1 MPLVSPTTDEI
12 RDGFLRDMRLLIPG
26 AKTQAGS
33 DYYAIG
39 SALAGAL
46 SPVYANGK
54 YLEREFDPKTASEAS
69 LTRLARIYGVPKR
82 GAEYASGTVTVS
94 TSYATSLPDGSVFTN
109 DSTGDRYESVGI
121 TAVGAS
127 LSATV
132 NVIAL
137 EAGTGPNADPGAS
150 LTLESPPPGFN
161 PKAVVVSISGGD
173 DAWDRKRW
181 ADEIMTT
188 MRARPSAGN
197 IAHVLALANA
207 VAGVEQAFV
216 YPALRGSGTLD
227 VIVVTS
233 QASGS
238 RIAGT
243 ALLNRVLGALQFGIQ
258 ESGGTFLPGLTE
270 DVFKNTSVSAAVEE
284 DCTLTLAFEASQQN
298 PFAAWPPQGSG
309 YVDFATNTTWYK
321 VSSASSATSFVVGL
335 PSTGTIVSPVAGNEI
350 GLYFPSVGF
359 VKGTIGTVSGTGPW
373 TLTMTGW
380 STTPTDSP
388 NVGAVISPWCAQLP
402 NIATVADGKKKGAA
416 MEYFANLGPGEM
428 TGLTTDDV
436 TRRRRW
442 PRMGDFSPYDGSALW
457 PTDMSKRIISLLST
471 QTDGLDFD
479 VSSTPDAP
487 SVPAAP
493 YIDAGAP
500 PAILVPYQINVIP
513 I

>member
-1 MPLVSPTTDEI
+1 MPLVAPTTDEI

-39 SALAGAL
+39 SALSGAL
-46 SPVYANGK
+46 APVYANGK
-54 YLEREFDPKTASEAS
+54 YLEREYDPKTASDAS
-69 LTRLARIYGVPKR
+69 LQRLATIYGVPKR
-82 GAEYASGTVTVS
+82 GDEYASGTITVT
-94 TSYATSLPDGSVFTN
+94 TSYATSLPDGSVLTN

-121 TAVGAS
+121 TAVGGS

-132 NVIAL
+132 NAIAQ
-137 EAGTGPNADPGAS
+137 EAGTGPNASPGTS

-173 DAWDRKRW
+173 NAWDRKRW
-181 ADEIMTT
+181 ADEIMKT
-188 MRARPSAGN
+188 MRSRPGAGN

-238 RIAGT
+238 RVAGT
-243 ALLNRVLGALQFGIQ
+243 ALLNRVLGALQFGIK
-258 ESGGTFLPGLTE
+258 ESGGVFLPGIPE
-270 DVFKNTSVSAAVEE
+270 DVFKNTKVSAAVEE
-284 DCTLTLAFEASQQN
+284 DCTLTVAFEASQQN
-298 PFAAWPPQGSG
+298 PFTAWPPQGSG
-309 YVDFATNTTWYK
+309 YVDFAVATTWYK
-321 VSSASSATSFVVGL
+321 VSSASSATSFVVGQ
-335 PSTGTIVSPVAGNEI
+335 PSTGTIVSPVAGDEI

-359 VKGTIGTVSGTGPW
+359 VKGIIGTVTGTGPW
-373 TLTMTGW
+373 TLSISSW

-388 NVGAVISPWCAQLP
+388 NVGAVLAPWCSQLP
-402 NIATVADGKKKGAA
+402 KIATVASGVQSGAV
-416 MEYFANLGPGEM
+416 MDYFAALGPGEM
-428 TGLTTDDV
+428 TGLTSDDV

-442 PRMGDFSPYDGSALW
+442 PRVGDFSPYDGSALW
-457 PTDMSKRIISLLST
+457 PTDISKRMISLLSS

-479 VSSTPDAP
+479 VSATPDYPA
-487 SVPAAP
+487 VPAAP

-500 PAILVPYQINVIP
+500 PGILVPYQINVIP
-513 I
+513 L